1 MHDILILGAG
11 YAGLCAATN
20 LAGRVRRRDDVRIT
34 LVGPEE
40 RFTERLRLHL
50 TGAGRTTA
58 DLLVPDLLAKTNVTF
73 VRGWVTAIDADARTV
88 RVDDERDLRFDTLI
102 YALGSATDTTSVPG
116 AAEHAY
122 TFDSFHDAEALAARL
137 GTITSGTVVV
147 AGSGLTGVEAATE
160 IAERH
165 PALTVRLVG
174 RDSPGPAMNPQAR
187 RYLLAALDRLGVDV
201 RTGAEV
207 TKVLPDS
214 VELQGGESLPA
225 DAILWTAGTRV
236 SPLAAA
242 AGLTVDE
249 RGRIVTDPALR
260 SVSHPHVYAV
270 GDAAAVRQGFGVLH
284 GTCQSGIPTGAHVAI
299 CVARELEGKRPEP
312 FRFGYIH
319 QPVSLGRN
327 DAIIQFTHPDDS
339 PRRAYLT
346 GRAAVWY
353 KETVS
358 ASPWP
363 TFARMTRFPRS
374 ASWWPHGG
382 RYTR

>member
-34 LVGPEE
+34 VVNPEE
-40 RFTERLRLHL
+40 RFTERLRLHQ

-58 DLLVPDLLAKTNVTF
+58 DLLLPDLFDKTAIHF
-73 VRGWVTAIDADARTV
+73 VRGWVTAIDADGRIV

-102 YALGSATDTTSVPG
+102 YALGSATDTSAVPG

-137 GTITSGTVVV
+137 DRLDEGTVVV

-174 RDSPGPAMNPQAR
+174 RDTPGPAMNPRAR
-187 RYLLAALDRLGVDV
+187 RYLLAALDRLGIDV
-201 RTGAEV
+201 RTGAEI
-207 TKVLPDS
+207 TKVLPGS
-214 VELQGGESLPA
+214 VELDGGESLPA

-236 SPLAAA
+236 SPLAAS
-242 AGLTVDE
+242 AGLTVDD
-249 RGRIVTDPALR
+249 RGRIVTDRTLR

-284 GTCQSGIPTGAHVAI
+284 GTCQSGIPTGAHAAI
-299 CVARELEGKRPEP
+299 SVARELAGRPAQP

-339 PRRAYLT
+339 PRRAFLS
-346 GRAAVWY
+346 GRAAIWY

-363 TFARMTRFPRS
+363 TFARMTRYPRL

-382 RYTR
+382 RFTR